1 MFHRGGAKS
10 KQISATSQHGSSIIV
25 AKRCGIVA
33 RQFDNAVKRC
43 GIAVNWCEVT
53 AIQCD
58 IASQQFEIVAK
69 RYGIAARRF
78 EIATNRCGIAVKR
91 FDFYK
96 SSFRGE
102 TLALLIHWTDS
113 RVFDLW

>member
-10 KQISATSQHGSSIIV
+10 KQISATSQRGSSIIV
-25 AKRCGIVA
+25 AKWRGIVA
-33 RQFDNAVKRC
+33 WQFDNAVKQY
-43 GIAVNWCEVT
+43 GIAANWCEVT

-58 IASQQFEIVAK
+58 IASQ
-69 RYGIAARRF
+69 RF
-78 EIATNRCGIAVKR
+78 EIATNRCDIAVKR

-113 RVFDLW
+113 RVFDLL